1 MAKPHDHTDTQSAEG
16 GAPKD
21 EGLEYPGAV
30 PVAADELDV
39 ITGKDLDRQRAK
51 SRKGRVPARRA
62 RTRRTPSRAALAPSG
77 RCAPRRSAARRLTTR

>member
-51 SRKGRVPARRA
+51 SHKGKGADATGADSENP
-62 RTRRTPSRAALAPSG
+62 LKG
-77 RCAPRRSAARRLTTR
+77 G